1 MNELNVAG
9 PGTFKIGSF
18 PMKGRWYCIVVGGV
32 AFWFPAIVFVAIFH
46 ENTSVL
52 WLNVIPFLGLIAL
65 ALLDWISLKR
75 VLRWNWVL
83 AGVYILGPISML
95 APLVFFGGQPPSSSR
110 PRDLLIEIL
119 VCLFPPFTIWLSLL
133 NGMIFSVLAATIA
146 LPIFAIFERGRG
158 IRSLL

>member
-1 MNELNVAG
+1 
-9 PGTFKIGSF
+9 
-18 PMKGRWYCIVVGGV
+18 MKSRWYCIVVGGA

-46 ENTSVL
+46 EDTSIL
-52 WLNVIPFLGLIAL
+52 WLNVIPLLGLIAL
-65 ALLDWISLKR
+65 ALIDWISLKR

-95 APLVFFGGQPPSSSR
+95 TIAAFSGGQPPSMSR
-110 PRDLLIEIL
+110 PRDLLIAIL
-119 VCLFPPFTIWLSLL
+119 ICLFPPFTIWLSLL
-133 NGMIFSVLAATIA
+133 NLMIFSVLAASIT